1 MNVNVEPKDKKYF
14 DIIDNNNINYRLFL
28 RTSQNK
34 TPSFSLCVV
43 EEISPIKSISYK
55 KTFLVE
61 EFNYYVEGYK
71 KFNDVE
77 EIQNELMPNIS
88 KGCIEIIQ
96 LNETTKLVKIILN
109 NSFQLA
115 VKLPKVHEI
124 LESNEIANIN
134 KKSLNETNYL
144 RNKISGLSNKLQ
156 KCEEENKNNDINL
169 NNLKNKA
176 SKLFDLFYQ
185 FKQNQNRIQ
194 NPPPIPKPMNNQGP
208 PEEVMLTLTKEERY
222 RILGIKSDI
231 VHTLNELMY
240 LSHWLS
246 PEKATKLDLLFKG
259 PYQNF
264 SALNFHSMYDN
275 IVPCLILVEAH
286 NGARFGGFTNQTWK
300 GELIYKKDSTA
311 FLFSLNFLEKYPV
324 RRDSVSNAIFA
335 KMSEMF
341 TFGKGDLI
349 IYDQCHKKYCK
360 SEFPRSY
367 ICQTNQGDPKHRLTK
382 YASDFYVKDL
392 EVFLVSFETK
402 DY

>member
-14 DIIDNNNINYRLFL
+14 DIIDSKNNNYRIFL

-43 EEISPIKSISYK
+43 EEISTIKSISYK

-77 EIQNELMPNIS
+77 EIQNELMSNIS

-156 KCEEENKNNDINL
+156 KCEEENKNN
-169 NNLKNKA
+169 
-176 SKLFDLFYQ
+176 F
-185 FKQNQNRIQ
+185 
-194 NPPPIPKPMNNQGP
+194 
-208 PEEVMLTLTKEERY
+208 
-222 RILGIKSDI
+222 
-231 VHTLNELMY
+231 
-240 LSHWLS
+240 
-246 PEKATKLDLLFKG
+246 
-259 PYQNF
+259 
-264 SALNFHSMYDN
+264 
-275 IVPCLILVEAH
+275 
-286 NGARFGGFTNQTWK
+286 
-300 GELIYKKDSTA
+300 
-311 FLFSLNFLEKYPV
+311 
-324 RRDSVSNAIFA
+324 
-335 KMSEMF
+335 
-341 TFGKGDLI
+341 
-349 IYDQCHKKYCK
+349 
-360 SEFPRSY
+360 
-367 ICQTNQGDPKHRLTK
+367 
-382 YASDFYVKDL
+382 
-392 EVFLVSFETK
+392 
-402 DY
+402 